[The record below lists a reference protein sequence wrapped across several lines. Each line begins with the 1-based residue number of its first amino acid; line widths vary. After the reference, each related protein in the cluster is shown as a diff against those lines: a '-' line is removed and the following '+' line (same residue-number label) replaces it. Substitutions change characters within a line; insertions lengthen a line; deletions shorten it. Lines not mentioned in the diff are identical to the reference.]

1 MKNEKNEKKWIEW
14 AQKQNSFGKSREVR
28 FIPGTNIG
36 YVTNLKIYQFQ
47 LRELGEQKGDE
58 ILALQEDE
66 KLRASFKMSEK
77 GYEVVFQFCVEK
89 IEQESQDSPCV
100 IRITVMKMAEVRE
113 L

>member
-1 MKNEKNEKKWIEW
+1 MKNKKNEKKWIEW
-14 AQKQNSFGKSREVR
+14 AQKQDSFGKSREVR

-36 YVTNLKIYQFQ
+36 YVTGLKIYQFQ

-66 KLRASFKMSEK
+66 ELRASFKMSEK

-89 IEQESQDSPCV
+89 IMQESQDCPCV
-100 IRITVMKMAEVRE
+100 IRISAMKMAAVRE